1 MWDLCNI
8 FRHAHLLCVLIG
20 LVGGASIGGGVGF
33 EGGGGVRGW
42 GAAAIGQL
50 PGQRTY
56 TLFLVV
62 YLWVLESWSETHR
75 QQVMNDPGNKNELK
89 MCEKLNKQHWELP
102 RSTKT
107 PNSTPPNPFMLRSP
121 VRKLICR
128 SSSFWMLCTHS
139 FLMSMLAACSVSL
152 SDEPRHNS
160 TNLQGS
166 LSTCSSMLK

>member
-8 FRHAHLLCVLIG
+8 FNHAHLLCMLIG

-42 GAAAIGQL
+42 GTAAIGQL

-62 YLWVLESWSETHR
+62 FLWVLESWSETHE
-75 QQVMNDPGNKNELK
+75 QQVMNDPDNKNEMK
-89 MCEKLNKQHWELP
+89 MWEKWNKQHWELP

-107 PNSTPPNPFMLRSP
+107 PNSTPPRTLLCCAHQWGSWSASP
-121 VRKLICR
+121 VVFGC
-128 SSSFWMLCTHS
+128 FAPT
-139 FLMSMLAACSVSL
+139 L
-152 SDEPRHNS
+152 SWC
-160 TNLQGS
+160 Q
-166 LSTCSSMLK
+166 C